1 MREWSLLLGAL
12 VNVDVLVLSPFPKF
26 LSGVIAYIVY
36 PVLSSVIWS
45 DTFSFGRLDPVSDVV
60 TVKIR
65 EKCIKIREKL
75 ISYGF
80 LLI

>member
-1 MREWSLLLGAL
+1 MLGAL

-45 DTFSFGRLDPVSDVV
+45 DTFSFGRLDAVSDVV

-80 LLI
+80 C